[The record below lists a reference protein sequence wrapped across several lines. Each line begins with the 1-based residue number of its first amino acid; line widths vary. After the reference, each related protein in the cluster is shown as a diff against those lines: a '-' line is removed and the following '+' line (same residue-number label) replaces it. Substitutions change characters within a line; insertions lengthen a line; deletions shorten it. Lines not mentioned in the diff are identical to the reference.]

1 MFPNHQNAQN
11 LNQIND
17 NYQVIRSHER
27 GRAKQR
33 WILLKGE
40 RYPSLSLLL
49 CQNTPRHQCPN
60 LLIPSLFPCIPD
72 VCLIKKEDRKELLQR
87 LIKLDT
93 NASWIPNQAETTSR
107 NHKWNCVAFRYARNC
122 CSKPDANFSFRDPL
136 TTRAKLSLKII
147 PGQVLWDILD

>member
-1 MFPNHQNAQN
+1 MPSCRKKYIILYLHRHKNEMTYQLMIPFIVINQEASDSDFFIYD
-11 LNQIND
+11 LNKSTSFLYVSRSPDCSKLEQIND
-17 NYQVIRSHER
+17 NYQAIRSHER

-72 VCLIKKEDRKELLQR
+72 VCLIKK
-87 LIKLDT
+87 
-93 NASWIPNQAETTSR
+93 
-107 NHKWNCVAFRYARNC
+107 
-122 CSKPDANFSFRDPL
+122 
-136 TTRAKLSLKII
+136 KI
-147 PGQVLWDILD
+147 GKSYYKD

>member
-1 MFPNHQNAQN
+1 MFPNHQNEQN

-27 GRAKQR
+27 GRAEQR

-40 RYPSLSLLL
+40 RYPSLSLLF

-72 VCLIKKEDRKELLQR
+72 VCLIKKKIGNTKKEDRKELLQR

-93 NASWIPNQAETTSR
+93 NAS
-107 NHKWNCVAFRYARNC
+107 
-122 CSKPDANFSFRDPL
+122 
-136 TTRAKLSLKII
+136 
-147 PGQVLWDILD
+147 